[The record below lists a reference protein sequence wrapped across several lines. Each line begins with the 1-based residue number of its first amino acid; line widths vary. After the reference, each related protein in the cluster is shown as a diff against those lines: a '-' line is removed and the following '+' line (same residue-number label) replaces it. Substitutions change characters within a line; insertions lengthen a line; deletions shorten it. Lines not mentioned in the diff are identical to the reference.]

1 MSSNAS
7 NHAVWVHLEQRV
19 RALLDL
25 KELITYA
32 TRPSSAPTL
41 RQTTDNSY
49 SRCSPLPQLAFT
61 GTLESVLEMHPEPP
75 QRDWKTNASSC
86 ICPRVTLPLDQES
99 QNVEPT
105 RGEKAKKT
113 KQVKQRSNHLRN
125 WAGWWGVVSLYQA
138 STLMWNLPPSHN
150 MCKQHFV
157 YYEGKHRNVLVQ
169 LHLER
174 EKNDE
179 MCIFHAF
186 YHRYIYSWGKCIISQ
201 VTKLC
206 RFSHK

>member
-61 GTLESVLEMHPEPP
+61 GTLESVLEMHPEPQ

-138 STLMWNLPPSHN
+138 STLMWNLPPPLPPPITCASSILST
-150 MCKQHFV
+150 MKESTETSL
-157 YYEGKHRNVLVQ
+157 YSYIW
-169 LHLER
+169 R
-174 EKNDE
+174 EKK
-179 MCIFHAF
+179 MTRCAF
-186 YHRYIYSWGKCIISQ
+186 FMLSITDIYIAE
-201 VTKLC
+201 VNV
-206 RFSHK
+206 

>member
-105 RGEKAKKT
+105 RGEKAKT
-113 KQVKQRSNHLRN
+113 KNKRN
-125 WAGWWGVVSLYQA
+125 SDKITWGTEPGDEVSSVYTKLLPSCEICPPPPITCASSILSTMKESTETSLY
-138 STLMWNLPPSHN
+138 SYIW
-150 MCKQHFV
+150 
-157 YYEGKHRNVLVQ
+157 
-169 LHLER
+169 R

>member
-61 GTLESVLEMHPEPP
+61 GTLESVLEMHPEPQ

-105 RGEKAKKT
+105 RGEKAKK
-113 KQVKQRSNHLRN
+113 QVKQRSNHLRN
-125 WAGWWGVVSLYQA
+125 WAWWWGVVSLYQA
-138 STLMWNLPPSHN
+138 STLMWNLPPPITCASSILST
-150 MCKQHFV
+150 MKESTETSL
-157 YYEGKHRNVLVQ
+157 YSYIW
-169 LHLER
+169 R
-174 EKNDE
+174 EKKWRDVHFS
-179 MCIFHAF
+179 CFLSQI
-186 YHRYIYSWGKCIISQ
+186 YI
-201 VTKLC
+201 
-206 RFSHK
+206 